1 MDAAHHRLGQDGAVT
16 EPQPE
21 IRIGDRERQATDE
34 RLRAAHADGVLTLA
48 EYDERAAACFAAR
61 TQSELD
67 VLVRDLPPAPGAPSL
82 VKSATPAQ
90 QPAPAPAPARQN
102 AGRVRSALIGIGIV
116 ALGVFAGT
124 QVIGAADG
132 VSLFG
137 SNRVTIAPGDDRV
150 DVGMMFGSVTVV
162 VPDDVQANP
171 SGFVIFGSK
180 NCELAC
186 QPGTTGS
193 RQVVVHANGAFGS
206 VNIVRPNEKLKDK
219 DND

>member
-1 MDAAHHRLGQDGAVT
+1 MDATHHRLGQDGTVT

-82 VKSATPAQ
+82 VKSTTPAQ
-90 QPAPAPAPARQN
+90 QPAPAPVRQN
-102 AGRVRSALIGIGIV
+102 AGRGRNALIGIGIV

-132 VSLFG
+132 VSMFG
-137 SNRVTIAPGDDRV
+137 SNRVTVAPGDDRV
-150 DVGMMFGSVTVV
+150 DVGMMFGTVTVV
-162 VPDDVQANP
+162 VPEGMQASP

-180 NCELAC
+180 NCEQAC
-186 QPGTTGS
+186 QPGAAGS
-193 RQVVVHANGAFGS
+193 RQVFT
-206 VNIVRPNEKLKDK
+206 
-219 DND
+219 